1 MVDIQERGLCG
12 VIFAVGELKM
22 VVQLLSTQMAFQAW
36 SNHFLKV
43 FERNGKLDTGR

>member
-22 VVQLLSTQMAFQAW
+22 VVSTQMAFQAW